1 MLTQDTMT
9 ILTACGVALLY
20 LIGALHVLHA
30 LMNVRTSQG
39 TIAWIICL
47 ITLPYIAIPLYWI
60 LGRNRFSGYVRARR
74 ADDERLRNLAAGVRG
89 ALQVFEV
96 KEQGSFSRATEKLG
110 GLPPVRGNELRLLV
124 NGDST
129 FASLFKSIESA
140 RSSIVVNFF
149 IVKNDELGT
158 RFRDALI
165 EKARGGVQVLFLFD
179 EIGSNKLPNSYLEEM
194 HAAGVQCRSFGSN
207 RYWWSRLQVNFRNHR
222 KIVVVDGQ
230 VAYLGGLN
238 IGNEYLEGH
247 QRLGIWRD
255 THIRIDG
262 PAALAAQLVFLED
275 WYWATDDVPELET
288 VPHAREADQ
297 DALILPTGPADPQD
311 SWQLFVVEA
320 ANMARERLW
329 IASPY
334 FVPDFG
340 VLAALQAAALRGVDV
355 RILLPHKPDHL
366 LVYLSSFSFYEQTL
380 PLGVKLFRY
389 EPGFLHQKVV
399 LTDRHAAVGSANLDN
414 RSFRLNFEITA
425 FSEDPKF
432 VGEVAAMLEEDF
444 RHSCMVEMS
453 DFENRSFLFRAAC
466 RAARLLAPIQ

>member
-1 MLTQDTMT
+1 MFEQETLT
-9 ILTACGVALLY
+9 ILTACGVAILY
-20 LIGALHVLHA
+20 IVGALHVLHA

-47 ITLPYIAIPLYWI
+47 ITLPWIAIPLYWI

-74 ADDERLRNLAAGVRG
+74 ADDERLRRLAAGVRG
-89 ALQVFEV
+89 ALQVFEA
-96 KEQGSFSRATEKLG
+96 KETSPFMTAAENLG
-110 GLPPVRGNELRLLV
+110 GLPQVRGNKLSLLV
-124 NGDST
+124 NGDTT
-129 FASLFKSIESA
+129 FTAIFRSIESA
-140 RSSIVVNFF
+140 QSSIVVNFF
-149 IVKNDELGT
+149 IVKNDELGA
-158 RFRDALI
+158 RLRDALI
-165 EKARGGVQVLFLFD
+165 ARARDGVQVLFLFD
-179 EIGSNKLPNSYLEEM
+179 ELGSNKLPRSYLSEM
-194 HAAGVQCRSFGSN
+194 RSAGIQCRSFGSN

-222 KIVVVDGQ
+222 KIVVIDGE

-247 QRLGIWRD
+247 QKLGAWRD
-255 THIRIDG
+255 THLRIEG

-275 WYWATDDVPELET
+275 WYWATDDVPELEYT
-288 VPHAREADQ
+288 PVAQEADQ

-320 ANMARERLW
+320 ANVARDRLW

-355 RILLPHKPDHL
+355 RILLPHNPDHL
-366 LVYLSSFSFYEQTL
+366 LVYLSSYSFYEQTL
-380 PLGVKLFRY
+380 PLGVQLFRY
-389 EPGFLHQKVV
+389 QPGFLHQKVV
-399 LTDRHAAVGSANLDN
+399 LTDRQAAVGSANLDN

-425 FSEDPKF
+425 FTDDRKF
-432 VGEVAAMLEEDF
+432 VNEVAAMLEEDF
-444 RHSCMVEMS
+444 RHSRSAEMS

-466 RAARLLAPIQ
+466 RASRLLAPIQ